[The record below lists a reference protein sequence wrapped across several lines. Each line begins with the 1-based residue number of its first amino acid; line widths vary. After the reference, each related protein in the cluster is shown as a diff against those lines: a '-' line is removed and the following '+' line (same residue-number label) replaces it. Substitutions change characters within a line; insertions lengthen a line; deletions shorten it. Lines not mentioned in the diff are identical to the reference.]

1 MDSLTHVAI
10 GAIIGELYAGKSLG
24 KKALVLG
31 AVFQSI
37 PDIDFVSSLFVSPS
51 ASLLAHRGFTHSFL
65 FLLILSFVLATVAR
79 KWLRDVDISFNRWT
93 GFVALELLVHIL
105 LDSLNVYGVGWFEP
119 FSHER
124 ISFHSLFVIDP
135 FLSLI
140 LFSAF
145 VILILYRHTYG
156 HRFAWAAGSLILS
169 FLYMCISFL
178 NHAIV
183 NKQLEST
190 VITQKISGKRYFST
204 PTEFNIFLWYCVVEV
219 DSGYYIG
226 YSSVFDKE
234 PFIQFYFFPRNENR
248 TIDLTDRRELAN
260 LVRFSQ
266 GYYTI
271 DRTEGELIFN
281 DLRFGREAGWQH
293 DQAEFTFHYYLQ
305 QPSKNSGRLQRG
317 RWAQL
322 TRSNLVALVQRIEG
336 N

>member
-1 MDSLTHVAI
+1 MDSLTHIAI

-24 KKALVLG
+24 KKVLLIG
-31 AVFQSI
+31 AFFQSI

-65 FLLILSFVLATVAR
+65 FLIILSLVLATAAR
-79 KWLRDVDISFNRWT
+79 KWFRDFDLSFIHWT
-93 GFVALELLVHIL
+93 GFVSIEVLVHLL

-119 FSHER
+119 FSHMR

-135 FLSLI
+135 FLLLVLSTTFLI
-140 LFSAF
+140 LLLS
-145 VILILYRHTYG
+145 RHTYRY
-156 HRFAWAAGSLILS
+156 RFMWSSGGLIVC
-169 FLYMCISFL
+169 FFYMCVSFL
-178 NHAIV
+178 NIGII
-183 NKQLEST
+183 NKRLEST
-190 VITQKISGKRYFST
+190 MISQNISCQRYFST
-204 PTEFNIFLWYCVVEV
+204 PTDFNIFLWYCVVEV

-226 YSSVFDKE
+226 YSSIFDKE
-234 PFIQFYFFPRNENR
+234 PFIQFYFFARNENR
-248 TIDLTDRRELAN
+248 TIDLSDRTELAN

-271 DRTEGELIFN
+271 DRMEGELVFN

-293 DQAEFTFHYYLQ
+293 NHAPFTFHYYLQ
-305 QPSKNSGRLQRG
+305 QPSKNAGRLQRG

-322 TRSNLVALVQRIEG
+322 NRSNMVALVERIKG

>member
-31 AVFQSI
+31 AVFQSL
-37 PDIDFVSSLFVSPS
+37 PDIDFISSLFVSPS

-65 FLLILSFVLATVAR
+65 FLLILSFVLAAVAR

-93 GFVALELLVHIL
+93 GFVAVELLVHIL

-119 FSHER
+119 FSHVR

-135 FLSLI
+135 FLFII
-140 LFSAF
+140 LFITLFA
-145 VILILYRHTYG
+145 LIFYRHTYRY
-156 HRFAWAAGSLILS
+156 RFTWAVASLVAGFLYVCLS
-169 FLYMCISFL
+169 FLNYGI
-178 NHAIV
+178 I
-183 NKQLEST
+183 NKRLEST
-190 VITQKISGKRYFST
+190 LIVQNISSQRYFST

-271 DRTEGELIFN
+271 DRIEGELIFN
-281 DLRFGREAGWQH
+281 DLRFGREAGWQN
-293 DQAEFTFHYYLQ
+293 DQAPFTLHYYLQ